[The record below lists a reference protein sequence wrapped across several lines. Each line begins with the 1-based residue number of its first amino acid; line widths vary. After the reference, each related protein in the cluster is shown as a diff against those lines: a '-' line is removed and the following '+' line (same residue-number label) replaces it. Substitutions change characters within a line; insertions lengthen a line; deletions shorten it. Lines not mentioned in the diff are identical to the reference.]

1 MLTLFYLGFIF
12 VLIFIYLFE
21 SIYLKK
27 ILSKTTGKQDVI
39 KKLRQFS
46 RHIVLQNGHALLLR
60 AINPNDKERLADA
73 FHRLTGKSIYFR
85 FFSSKRKLTKKEL
98 KYFTEID
105 FEHHIAIV
113 ATIIND
119 KEEKIIG
126 VGRYIELEKKT
137 PEKIAEIAFAIDDE
151 HQNLGIGT
159 ILFEHIVRIAQ
170 NNGISRL
177 SADVLLE
184 NKNMLDIFKHS
195 GSKLNIIIDHGVMH
209 IEFNIAGQE
218 FNRYHEG

>member
-1 MLTLFYLGFIF
+1 MNLYEAFNM
-12 VLIFIYLFE
+12 
-21 SIYLKK
+21 
-27 ILSKTTGKQDVI
+27 I
-39 KKLRQFS
+39 KNLRQFS
-46 RHIVLQNGHALLLR
+46 RHIVLKNGHSLLLR
-60 AINPNDKERLADA
+60 AINQDDKQLLDDA

-113 ATIIND
+113 ATIINGQ
-119 KEEKIIG
+119 KEEIIG
-126 VGRYIELEKKT
+126 VGRYIEREEKGPGKV
-137 PEKIAEIAFAIDDE
+137 AEIAFAIDDE
-151 HQNLGIGT
+151 HQHLGIGT
-159 ILFEHIVRIAQ
+159 MLFEHIVTIAH

-184 NKNMLDIFKHS
+184 NKNMSDIFKHS
-195 GSKLNIIIDHGVMH
+195 GFKLDISIELGVMH

-218 FNRYHEG
+218 FNRYYKE